1 MIVQILVCVSQGKE
15 SMGND
20 RQLLAKERIMVKKGP
35 WGWMEECG
43 EFTNLQVLG
52 LVENG
57 WSESSVIN
65 CKN

>member
-1 MIVQILVCVSQGKE
+1 
-15 SMGND
+15 MGND